1 MCPCSLPGRPPAACV
16 CPTIPTTT
24 ATSSSSSSPSST
36 SGSSN
41 SPAGARVS
49 AAQLTAARLKAIG
62 DELQARTAP
71 GARRGRRAS
80 AGTGLATSLA
90 LLAALAWLSRRG
102 RA

>member
-1 MCPCSLPGRPPAACV
+1 MCPCALPGRPPAACV
-16 CPTIPTTT
+16 C
-24 ATSSSSSSPSST
+24 ST
-36 SGSSN
+36 STTSGGSSDGGGD

-71 GARRGRRAS
+71 RGAAPSRRHS
-80 AGTGLATSLA
+80 AGAGLATSLA

>member
-16 CPTIPTTT
+16 CAAT
-24 ATSSSSSSPSST
+24 ATSSSPATSSD
-36 SGSSN
+36 GA
-41 SPAGARVS
+41 SPARARVS
-49 AAQLTAARLKAIG
+49 AAQQTAARLKAIG

-71 GARRGRRAS
+71 RAARSRRAS
-80 AGTGLATSLA
+80 AAGTGLATSLA

>member
-16 CPTIPTTT
+16 CPTTST
-24 ATSSSSSSPSST
+24 TSSGGSSSD
-36 SGSSN
+36 GD

-62 DELQARTAP
+62 DDLQARTAP
-71 GARRGRRAS
+71 RAARSRRAS